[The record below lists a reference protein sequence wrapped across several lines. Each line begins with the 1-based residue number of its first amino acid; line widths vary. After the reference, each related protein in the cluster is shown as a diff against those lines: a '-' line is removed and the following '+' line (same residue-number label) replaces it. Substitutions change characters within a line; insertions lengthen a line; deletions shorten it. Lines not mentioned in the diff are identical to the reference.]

1 MISLELHGLRT
12 SIINLGDDLV
22 AIILRAL
29 EENHLQLEDNDVLVI
44 ATKVVSIVEG
54 RTVSVNR
61 VKVSKQAHILARK
74 YDLEPGCA
82 ELAKRESQ
90 RIYGG
95 VTRALLTLKNNILVA
110 NAGIDHSNVPE
121 GNLVLWPK
129 NAQRSAEEIRVRL
142 FETTGKEV
150 GVAIVDSRTTPL
162 RMGTVG
168 VALAVAGFRP
178 VKDYR
183 KRRDL
188 FGNAMLITRQAVADD
203 LVSAAHLIMGETD
216 ESIPVVLVRGA
227 PVDFCEKNDP
237 KSAII
242 GPNDCM
248 FMKNLKP
255 KKPAK

>member
-1 MISLELHGLRT
+1 MELHGLRT
-12 SIINLGDDLV
+12 SIVKLGDDLV
-22 AIILRAL
+22 GIILRAL
-29 EENHLQLEDNDVLVI
+29 EENGLRLEDNDVLVI
-44 ATKVVSIVEG
+44 ATKVVSIMEG
-54 RTVSVNR
+54 RTVNVNSV
-61 VKVSKQAHILARK
+61 KASKQARIWATK

-82 ELAKRESQ
+82 ELVKRESQ

-95 VTRALLTLKNNILVA
+95 VTRALLTLKDNILVA

-129 NAQRSAEEIRVRL
+129 STQRSAEEIRARL
-142 FETTGKEV
+142 LRATGKKV

-183 KRRDL
+183 KRKDL
-188 FGNAMLITRQAVADD
+188 FGKAMLITRQAVADD
-203 LVSAAHLIMGETD
+203 LASAAHLMMGETD

-227 PVDFCEKNDP
+227 PVEFCDDSDP
-237 KSAII
+237 KSAMITSE
-242 GPNDCM
+242 DCM

-255 KKPAK
+255 KKLLK